1 MLNSKPNS
9 VTSAPSVFKKLT
21 TQLSVLCGKKNTT
34 TPPNS
39 VISAPSVVKKLT
51 TQLSALCDKNLR
63 SLRGKKQIAI
73 VLTLVLLTPIF
84 TKAQQ
89 KQDYKIAV
97 IDLMI
102 LKRHKI
108 SAITLASELKADG
121 LEIDMGGLG
130 NRETFDS
137 KLNNDTTRQEYLAK
151 AKELNIE
158 FCSIAMTGFYAQSFA
173 ERPTWQKMIGDCL
186 ATAKAMNIK
195 VAFLPLGVKGDLI
208 KHPELRPAIVE
219 RLKIAGKMAK
229 KAGVTIG
236 IETSL
241 DATAEKELLKDICS
255 KNIRSYFNFSNPLK
269 EGRDLNKELQIL
281 GRKYIV
287 QIHATD
293 EDDVWLEN
301 NKRLDLYK
309 VKQTIDDMKWKG
321 WLVVERSRDATQPR
335 NVKGN
340 FGANVAYLKKVFQ

>member
-1 MLNSKPNS
+1 MLNNTFSS
-9 VTSAPSVFKKLT
+9 VTSVF
-21 TQLSVLCGKKNTT
+21 
-34 TPPNS
+34 
-39 VISAPSVVKKLT
+39 SVVKKNI
-51 TQLSALCDKNLR
+51 QLSALCANLR
-63 SLRGKKQIAI
+63 LLSGKKQIAI

-89 KQDYKIAV
+89 TQDYKIAV

-102 LKRHKI
+102 LKRQKI

-137 KLNNDTTRQEYLAK
+137 KLNNDSTRQEYLAK

-186 ATAKAMNIK
+186 ETAKAMNIK
-195 VAFLPLGVKGDLI
+195 VAFLPLGVTGDLV

-219 RLKIAGKMAK
+219 RLKIAGRMAK

-241 DATAEKELLKDICS
+241 DACGEKKLLKDIGS
-255 KNIRSYFNFSNPLK
+255 KNVKSYFNFSNPLK
-269 EGRDLNKELQIL
+269 NGRDLNKELQIL
-281 GRKYIV
+281 GRKYIC

-293 EDDVWLEN
+293 EDGVWLEN

-309 VKQTIDDMKWKG
+309 VKQTLENMEWKG

-335 NVKGN
+335 NVKAN
-340 FGANVAYLKKVFQ
+340 FGANVAYLKKVFQD